1 MHSSFDENRQLIR
14 DSVGLMSVVTPQ
26 RSNKPAFKGTL
37 YKKNVDD
44 FGNAIFTKEAD
55 NTVTLGGAVT
65 ALEKLTGVNASF
77 KPATLNSIYNVNAD
91 VTAPDG
97 TPETIALFGVGIG
110 GCALDFGS
118 VIDPDYKQREIIDF
132 IPMMTVVDGELTGAD
147 ANKYFFKRELQLSD
161 GAVATS
167 YYLKEFDAEVAVK
180 SLWKDA
186 PDDYTDGTEI
196 TSEVY
201 DSSRTEG
208 IESFANFNLKIDK
221 NDIRSYFEAIGN
233 IDMARYNS
241 IGLFIGQKVLIDP
254 DTNYYDYV
262 NVRLFSVVNIN
273 NDSVVDRKQIE
284 YLYRIY
290 AAV

>member
-1 MHSSFDENRQLIR
+1 MKNMHLIK
-14 DSVGLMSVVTPQ
+14 DDIGLMSVAVPQ
-26 RSNKPAFKGTL
+26 RSNRPAFKGTL

-44 FGNAIFTKEAD
+44 FGNTIFTKEAD

-65 ALEKLTGVNASF
+65 ALEKLTGVNATF

-91 VTAPDG
+91 VVAPAG

-132 IPMMTVVDGELTGAD
+132 IPMMTVTDGELTGVN
-147 ANKYFFKRELQLSD
+147 ANKYYFRRQLQLSD

-167 YYLKEFDAEVAVK
+167 YYLKEFDVDTVVK

-186 PDDYTDGTEI
+186 PDEYTDGTEVI
-196 TSEVY
+196 SEVY

-208 IESFANFNLKIDK
+208 IETFANFNLKIDK

-241 IGLFIGQKVLIDP
+241 IGLFIGQKVLIDA
-254 DTNYYDYV
+254 DTNYYDYI